1 MVSNTIKRRISES
14 PNIWPG
20 FVDILATLLIV
31 IIFILMVFTVSQ
43 FYLSDA
49 VVGRDKA
56 LAELKFE
63 LRELSKILSTT
74 EKDLQAESEKNIQA
88 ASEAILFIEQNT

>member
-1 MVSNTIKRRISES
+1 MNSYSIRKRISES

-49 VVGRDKA
+49 VIGRDKA
-56 LAELKFE
+56 LAELNIKIK
-63 LRELSKILSTT
+63 ELSKILATT
-74 EKDLQAESEKNIQA
+74 EEELELSLIH
-88 ASEAILFIEQNT
+88 I

>member
-1 MVSNTIKRRISES
+1 MSSYSVRKKIYES
-14 PNIWPG
+14 SNIWPG

-56 LAELKFE
+56 LAELRVQISNF
-63 LRELSKILSTT
+63 RV
-74 EKDLQAESEKNIQA
+74 
-88 ASEAILFIEQNT
+88 